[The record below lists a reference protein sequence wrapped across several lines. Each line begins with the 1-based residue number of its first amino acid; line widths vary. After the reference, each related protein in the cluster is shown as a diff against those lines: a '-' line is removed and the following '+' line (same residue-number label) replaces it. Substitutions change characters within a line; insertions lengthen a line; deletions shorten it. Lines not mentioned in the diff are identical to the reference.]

1 LNELNKY
8 LFELLQVAIGNRR
21 ELTRPLSADEW
32 ASLRLEFK
40 KQGML
45 GIGYCGIT
53 RLPSEQCPPIQI
65 LAQWVHNAEKIR
77 KKNEQ
82 LSAECASICE
92 TLEHDGIRCCVIKGQ
107 SNLVNYVSNGW
118 YFDKKQ
124 KNPLDESD
132 TSCTPA
138 NSDSQIVSKLPSDSQ
153 NHQTVLCQNSDSSKV
168 DKPSASPKKTDT
180 LPSLAEYRTPGDI
193 DLWCKTRP
201 EGIQIAVGNDQRA
214 EYETYRGIAG
224 IVEYAQQWR
233 RLHDEKP
240 IPWHRVLY
248 YHVEISLPPTAADS
262 QKGKDGTEVEL
273 HYRPSFLLNPI
284 RNRRMQRWFEEQK
297 TLLNPPLK
305 GGLGFP
311 IPTNSFNAVYQL
323 VHIFRHLFE
332 EGIGLRQLLDY
343 YFVLR
348 SLHIE
353 QETLSGSPFHSTSSG
368 QVTGESPDHWSSM
381 GMWAESIGRGVSS
394 NTEIMHTLGRLG
406 MRKFAGAVMWVLQT
420 ALDPSLPSLAST
432 KLSTGAGQELDW
444 QKRWP
449 WMLCPPNEKEGRF
462 LLNEIMLA
470 GNFGKYDDRIKH
482 GGSQLSHAWE
492 KTKHNMRLLTHYPE
506 EVMWEPVF
514 RLYHWLWRRFEWWR
528 F

>member
-1 LNELNKY
+1 MNKLDDI

-21 ELTRPLSADEW
+21 ELTSQLTAEEW
-32 ASLRLEFK
+32 AQLRLEFK

-53 RLPSEQCPPIQI
+53 RLPQEQCPPIHI

-77 KKNEQ
+77 KKNER

-92 TLEHDGIRCCVIKGQ
+92 TLEHDGIDSCIIKGQ
-107 SNLVNYVSNGW
+107 SNLVNY
-118 YFDKKQ
+118 Q
-124 KNPLDESD
+124 TPNPL
-132 TSCTPA
+132 
-138 NSDSQIVSKLPSDSQ
+138 KGG
-153 NHQTVLCQNSDSSKV
+153 
-168 DKPSASPKKTDT
+168 SPD
-180 LPSLAEYRTPGDI
+180 LADYRTPGDI
-193 DLWCKTRP
+193 DLWCKAY
-201 EGIQIAVGNDQRA
+201 EGGIQIASGDGSHA
-214 EYETYRGIAG
+214 EYETYKGISA

-284 RNRRMQRWFEEQK
+284 RNRRMQRWFIENEQFGMVRWGYKNHDHNQAKNPAENKGEDSFNGSSQTPQNPSKNPTKNQEEN
-297 TLLNPPLK
+297 LS
-305 GGLGFP
+305 FP

-323 VHIFRHLFE
+323 VHIYRHLFE

-353 QETLSGSPFHSTSSG
+353 QGEHSDRT
-368 QVTGESPDHWSSM
+368 QSM
-381 GMWAESIGRGVSS
+381 AMWEEGLGNSVLS
-394 NTEIMHTLGRLG
+394 NTAIMYQLKRFGLD
-406 MRKFAGAVMWVLQT
+406 KFASAVMYVLQE
-420 ALDPSLPSLAST
+420 AFNMPDVYLIC
-432 KLSTGAGQELDW
+432 K
-444 QKRWP
+444 
-449 WMLCPPNEKEGRF
+449 PNEKEGKW

-470 GNFGKYDDRIKH
+470 GNFGRSDERNEGKGHIRTK
-482 GGSQLSHAWE
+482 LSRALMLV
-492 KTKHNMRLLTHYPE
+492 KHYPCE
-506 EVMWEPVF
+506 ALWQPYFMT
-514 RLYHWLWRRFEWWR
+514 YHWLWRRFEWWR
-528 F
+528 